1 MECSPHGTELK
12 ARCRR
17 TPGGAARGH
26 PPRPS
31 GVPGTQADFCFAAA
45 PPRPCEDRRGGL
57 PQHASHLAP
66 LTPVRGSARSAGT
79 DPAPAHACVEH
90 ATRSMPGGP
99 AGCPAQAKPKAASG
113 SRALL
118 SAKIPR
124 ASKAKRHAPSTP
136 RRIRNTAR
144 QRPKAPALGGK
155 SMRAAFKG
163 IPGIDGRGTPAP
175 FGGTPDRGRPAY
187 GGRLPYQTVRN
198 RRSGL
203 KRCGSGQP
211 GIRQPDG
218 RVSRRDK
225 PIRHRRRATRFGK
238 ARRCAG
244 RPSRRGATQA
254 KARRTRPAGH
264 GPEARRKAGGAASL
278 IVWKRPAR

>member
-1 MECSPHGTELK
+1 
-12 ARCRR
+12 
-17 TPGGAARGH
+17 
-26 PPRPS
+26 
-31 GVPGTQADFCFAAA
+31 
-45 PPRPCEDRRGGL
+45 
-57 PQHASHLAP
+57 
-66 LTPVRGSARSAGT
+66 
-79 DPAPAHACVEH
+79 
-90 ATRSMPGGP
+90 MPGGYIP
-99 AGCPAQAKPKAASG
+99 AGCPAQTKPRAAAG

-144 QRPKAPALGGK
+144 QRPTGP
-155 SMRAAFKG
+155 RARRKEHARRLQGHTGYRREGHARPLCLRDYEGSEG
-163 IPGIDGRGTPAP
+163 IRREGHTRPLW
-175 FGGTPDRGRPAY
+175 GTPDRGRPAY

-238 ARRCAG
+238 TRRCAG
-244 RPSRRGATQA
+244 RPSRRGAAHATQA